1 MGQLFDIRLVWEYFP
16 KILTRLPITL
26 GIVLL
31 ATFIGLILGTV
42 LALFRLFRIPL
53 LNQLTILFVSFNRGT
68 PIIVQLFIV
77 FYGLPML
84 VLLVGI
90 NINRWDTL
98 IFVIITYGLNSAAF
112 FSEIIRSAIMSV
124 SKGQTDAAYSV
135 GMTRFQTFY
144 RIVAPQAVGVAIPSL
159 GTSMAGLLQDTS
171 LAFSLGVIDMIGK
184 VKAIGANTYHTME
197 GYIVAAIIFIILNVL
212 LEKLFSSIE
221 KRGEVYLS

>member
-16 KILTRLPITL
+16 HIVARLPITL

-53 LNQLTILFVSFNRGT
+53 FNQLTILFVSFNRGT

-90 NINRWDTL
+90 DINRWDTL

-135 GMTRFQTFY
+135 GMTRFQSFY

-221 KRGEVYLS
+221 KRGKVYLF